1 MEKKQTQG
9 KELLERVRKAKQKEP
24 AKNMKKIVGRK
35 KANDKFGKVNFN
47 G

>member
-1 MEKKQTQG
+1 MEKKQTHG
-9 KELLERVRKAKQKEP
+9 KELLERVKKTKQKEP
-24 AKNMKKIVGRK
+24 MKNMKKIVGRK